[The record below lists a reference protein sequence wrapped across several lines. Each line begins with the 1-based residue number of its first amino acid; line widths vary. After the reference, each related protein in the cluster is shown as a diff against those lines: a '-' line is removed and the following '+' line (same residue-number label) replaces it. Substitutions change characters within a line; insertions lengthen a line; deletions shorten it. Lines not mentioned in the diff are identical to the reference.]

1 MGMHDFM
8 KFREESISGSLAGG
22 TSEPRPA
29 RAASNSPGDNPERR
43 GGDAK
48 PSVPAPLQP
57 FVDAGFGD
65 RRNVQAA
72 FGFLQVELEHAH
84 GAEGTAQFRR
94 IYLRLPRI
102 FPSKEACAKAHLNCW
117 LEMWAAVKRGK
128 AAA

>member
-1 MGMHDFM
+1 MSKD
-8 KFREESISGSLAGG
+8 SISGSLAGV

-29 RAASNSPGDNPERR
+29 RAASNSPGDNPDR
-43 GGDAK
+43 GGGSAR
-48 PSVPAPLQP
+48 SIPAPLQP

-84 GAEGTAQFRR
+84 GAEGTAAFRR

-102 FPSKEACAKAHLNCW
+102 FPSKEACAKAHLDCW
-117 LEMWAAVKRGK
+117 LEMWAAVKRGT

>member
-1 MGMHDFM
+1 MGMHNFM
-8 KFREESISGSLAGG
+8 KFREESISGSLAGV

-57 FVDAGFGD
+57 FVDAGFGN

-72 FGFLQVELEHAH
+72 FGFPQVELSHAL
-84 GAEGTAQFRR
+84 GAEGTAAFRR

-102 FPSKEACAKAHLNCW
+102 FPSKEACAKAHLDCW
-117 LEMWAAVKRGK
+117 LEMWAAVKRGT

>member
-1 MGMHDFM
+1 MGMHNFM
-8 KFREESISGSLAGG
+8 KFREESISGSLAGV

-29 RAASNSPGDNPERR
+29 RAASNSPGDNPDR
-43 GGDAK
+43 GGGSAR
-48 PSVPAPLQP
+48 SIPAPLQP

-102 FPSKEACAKAHLNCW
+102 FKSKEACERATLNCW
-117 LEMWAAVKRGK
+117 LEMWAVVKRGK
-128 AAA
+128 AAV